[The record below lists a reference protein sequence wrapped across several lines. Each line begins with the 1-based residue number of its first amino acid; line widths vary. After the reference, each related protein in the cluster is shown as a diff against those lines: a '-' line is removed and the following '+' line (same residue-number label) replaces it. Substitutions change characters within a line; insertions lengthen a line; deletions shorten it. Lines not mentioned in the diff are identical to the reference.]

1 MTTRK
6 SSGSKASKD
15 QSARSSKARGTGNP
29 NADALDMLIRD
40 HREVDALFK
49 EFESI
54 KDSEE
59 DDDEKERL
67 VQQVCEALTIHTTI
81 EEEIFYPAARE
92 ALDEEGNDLLDEA
105 AVEHAGAKE
114 LIAQLEIAQ
123 PSDPLY
129 DAKVTVLA
137 EYIRHHVKEEEG
149 ELFPKLRKADFDGEA
164 VGEAMRDRK
173 EELEEQVP
181 SAA

>member
-6 SSGSKASKD
+6 SSGSKGSKD
-15 QSARSSKARGTGNP
+15 QSAKPSKARSSGNP
-29 NADALDMLIRD
+29 NGDAIEMLVRD

-49 EFESI
+49 NFEAI
-54 KDSEE
+54 KDGDEE
-59 DDDEKERL
+59 EKERL
-67 VQQVCEALTIHTTI
+67 VQQVCGALTIHATL

-92 ALDEEGNDLLDEA
+92 ALGDEGSDLLDEA

-114 LIAQLEIAQ
+114 LIAQLETAD
-123 PSDPLY
+123 PSDALY
-129 DAKVTVLA
+129 DAKVTVLS

-149 ELFPKLRKADFDGEA
+149 ELFPKLRKAEFDSEA
-164 VGEAMRDRK
+164 VGAAMKDRR
-173 EELEEQVP
+173 EELAEEVP